1 MRIPPRA
8 IMAVLFLTM
17 IEGAAAAQQEGW
29 YGGASLGV
37 GTVKVE
43 RTDWDDG
50 TLSGVALDNR
60 GVAYKIIA
68 AYRFA
73 PMFSLEGSYNHFG
86 DAKFSGVEP
95 GTVPS
100 IWKTGPVSGR
110 AAVKGMTVQAV
121 GMWPFKERY
130 GLFAKGGLF
139 MWNTT
144 LVSSPTLSG
153 GTLALSDVSIQH
165 DNGISWLYGAG
176 AEVRFRGR
184 WHARLEWEH
193 STVRF
198 AGTEERGVNI
208 SSLGV
213 TFDF

>member
-1 MRIPPRA
+1 MKIPPRA
-8 IMAVLFLTM
+8 VSAVVFSTM
-17 IEGAAAAQQEGW
+17 IGCADAAQQEGW
-29 YGGASLGV
+29 YGGASLGM

-43 RTDWDDG
+43 TTDWDDG
-50 TLSGVALDNR
+50 TLNGMTLDKSN
-60 GVAYKIIA
+60 VAYKLIA

-73 PMFSLEGSYNHFG
+73 PMFSLEGSYIQFS
-86 DAKFSGVEP
+86 DAKFSGIEP

-100 IWKTGPVSGR
+100 IWKTGPVSGT
-110 AAVKGMTVQAV
+110 ASVKGVTVQAV
-121 GMWPFKERY
+121 GTWPFKDRY

-144 LVSSPTLSG
+144 MVSNPTLSG
-153 GTLALSDVSIQH
+153 GTLALNDILIQN
-165 DNGISWLYGAG
+165 DNGFSWLYGAG
-176 AEVRFRGR
+176 AEIRFHGR

-198 AGTEERGVNI
+198 ASTKERGVDF